1 MKNKK
6 LLMVGAAVVVVVAV
20 VVGVLVGSSNSTK
33 GTSQSLK
40 GTCGALTKS
49 VVVADGFT
57 NASGPTITKYD
68 YNNLNA
74 NAANSLG
81 TTIDFGKG
89 ALVVSCVSP
98 ADIAKLSV
106 SAQGAG
112 KPTMTAQQYMDYMVA
127 QSAGAMTATPVGGVT
142 DYLDFGNGKEDGL
155 GSTATATSVRLDAWV
170 ANKFIILTFIH
181 PATTTPSSALLNF
194 IKTTHSVL

>member
-1 MKNKK
+1 MNRATRAIAVQ
-6 LLMVGAAVVVVVAV
+6 VGEVQRFHHHALAGKRRIAVD
-20 VVGVLVGSSNSTK
+20 K
-33 GTSQSLK
+33 
-40 GTCGALTKS
+40 
-49 VVVADGFT
+49 DRH
-57 NASGPTITKYD
+57 
-68 YNNLNA
+68 
-74 NAANSLG
+74 AANSLG

>member
-20 VVGVLVGSSNSTK
+20 VVGVLVSSSSSKT
-33 GTSQSLK
+33 TTLSLK

-89 ALVVSCVSP
+89 ALVVACVSP
-98 ADIAKLSV
+98 SDIAKLSA
-106 SAQGAG
+106 SAQAAG

-181 PATTTPSSALLNF
+181 PASATPSAALLNF
-194 IKTTHSVL
+194 ITTTQTVL